1 MARRGARPTP
11 GSAGPSRTRPS
22 PLTWAALG
30 GREERDRR
38 TPSPGRG
45 ASGSRVL
52 TARGE
57 PGTKPRYRCA
67 RLLPASQTGPARP
80 REPGMR
86 APRPRLC
93 RAASGTR
100 ALTAPQ
106 PAGLGELSSVR
117 PPQGPESTSARSRA
131 RAPLGSRG
139 GCPGPTPS
147 VLPLPPPPSEGRGA
161 QVLPGGEVKVVSKGC
176 RASAAAPG
184 APRAGPEQSAGLRGR
199 VDLRKGSGGA
209 PGAESPR
216 MDESLR
222 PGRELRFGLPAP
234 RRRRRRRRPLAPGSR
249 LLLVLRRHLLG
260 APGWGVAQP
269 RPGAGS
275 ALSGPRDVEGKE
287 ERRRRAPAEGAPA
300 PRSGAPAPRPGLS
313 SQVRV
318 LIVLFLAQ
326 GNHLKKTVILHEMEM
341 SSKSHVNPKLEL
353 R

>member
-1 MARRGARPTP
+1 MARRSARPTP

-38 TPSPGRG
+38 TPAREGARRGAASSPLGESPGRN
-45 ASGSRVL
+45 
-52 TARGE
+52 
-57 PGTKPRYRCA
+57 PGTGAPGC
-67 RLLPASQTGPARP
+67 SRP
-80 REPGMR
+80 
-86 APRPRLC
+86 PRPALPGPGSPGCGHHGRVC

-106 PAGLGELSSVR
+106 PAGLGELPSVR

-131 RAPLGSRG
+131 RAQLGSRG

-147 VLPLPPPPSEGRGA
+147 LLPLPPPPSEGRGA
-161 QVLPGGEVKVVSKGC
+161 QVLPGGEVKVVSKGS

-184 APRAGPEQSAGLRGR
+184 APRAGPERSSPACVA

-234 RRRRRRRRPLAPGSR
+234 RRRRRRRRQPLAPGSR

-260 APGWGVAQP
+260 APGWGVALP

-275 ALSGPRDVEGKE
+275 ALSGPRDVEEKE

-300 PRSGAPAPRPGLS
+300 PRPGAPAPRPGLS
-313 SQVRV
+313 SQVRG
-318 LIVLFLAQ
+318 A
-326 GNHLKKTVILHEMEM
+326 
-341 SSKSHVNPKLEL
+341 L
-353 R
+353 RSPPALGASASLGSLPAFNSTKAEVWRAK